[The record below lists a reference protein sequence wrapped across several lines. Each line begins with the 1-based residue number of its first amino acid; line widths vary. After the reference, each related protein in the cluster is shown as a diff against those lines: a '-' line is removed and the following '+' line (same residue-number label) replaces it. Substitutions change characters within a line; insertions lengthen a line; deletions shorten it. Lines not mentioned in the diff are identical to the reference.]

1 MKKQVI
7 YFCSLQSL
15 KHKPLFLHQV
25 HRVLPRCFLE
35 PQDPVP
41 SDICE
46 YGGGGG
52 GGGGPSTGVPD
63 LRSRGPSSS
72 SIVRDQCSRLELMWE
87 IQVQQ

>member
-7 YFCSLQSL
+7 YFCSLHSL

-46 YGGGGG
+46 YWGGG
-52 GGGGPSTGVPD
+52 V
-63 LRSRGPSSS
+63 
-72 SIVRDQCSRLELMWE
+72 VRAQGFQICVAEGHLPPAS
-87 IQVQQ
+87 

>member
-1 MKKQVI
+1 MKKRVI
-7 YFCSLQSL
+7 YFCSLHSL

-46 YGGGGG
+46 YWGGGGG
-52 GGGGPSTGVPD
+52 V
-63 LRSRGPSSS
+63 
-72 SIVRDQCSRLELMWE
+72 VRAQGFQICVAEGHLPPAS
-87 IQVQQ
+87 

>member
-7 YFCSLQSL
+7 YFCSLHSL

-46 YGGGGG
+46 YWGGGGG
-52 GGGGPSTGVPD
+52 GV
-63 LRSRGPSSS
+63 
-72 SIVRDQCSRLELMWE
+72 VRAQGFQICVAEGHLPPAS
-87 IQVQQ
+87 

>member
-7 YFCSLQSL
+7 YFCSLHSL

-46 YGGGGG
+46 YWGGGGG
-52 GGGGPSTGVPD
+52 WSEHRG
-63 LRSRGPSSS
+63 SRFAWQRAIFLQHRERP
-72 SIVRDQCSRLELMWE
+72 VL
-87 IQVQQ
+87 